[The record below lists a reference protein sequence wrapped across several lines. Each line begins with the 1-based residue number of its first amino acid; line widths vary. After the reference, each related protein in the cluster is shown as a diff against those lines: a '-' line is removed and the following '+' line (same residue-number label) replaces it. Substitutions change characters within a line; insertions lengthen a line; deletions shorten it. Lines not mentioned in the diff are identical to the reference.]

1 MKFKLSIFIFMLIFS
16 IFYLQIVSCSD
27 SVIRPPTQYTNEAD
41 PRYLIPGEYKKT
53 QGYKFQEGFIYH
65 EWKGEEANI
74 KYVPFNF
81 KDNEWYQNALHFTSP
96 AWAVKKIVSSKYFD
110 IYIDATV
117 GQPAYKKALTIK
129 DTVWDKLIKDLERF
143 YYKITNVYG
152 APTDVDGNGK
162 IEIVFHENKEYG
174 MTERHGGYFSHYNVE
189 KGYYNTGN
197 MDIIYINSRDYITSY
212 MEEFST
218 NAKSSIIHEFQHDIE
233 AQRRFSSLYCYNEAL
248 SESTYPVIL
257 DDKYAGRDGYFTD
270 SRNGQYFF
278 DWERNSQIISQ
289 NYDTAANF
297 MYWLYIHSG
306 GYHIIKDIVSV
317 SKYKQIDHEAIEYA
331 ANRNIIQF
339 VGKDYNSIIFNW
351 YRANFYNNPSG
362 ILGYQNKATISL
374 SLANEPSGKIT
385 LKPKC
390 AVYTTLNM
398 LDKNKNIPDIKF
410 SELYDKNR
418 SYLLLYNSGSNSR
431 TVYINPHVSFSM
443 SEARSHSGE
452 KKELELY
459 DQVYYLDEYEH
470 FEGEDLPPEEINE

>member
-1 MKFKLSIFIFMLIFS
+1 MKNFLTILILGLGLVF
-16 IFYLQIVSCSD
+16 VSCAGD
-27 SVIRPPTQYTNEAD
+27 GLPEPQYTNEAD

-65 EWKGEEANI
+65 EWKGQKAYI

-81 KDNEWYQNALHFTSP
+81 SYRPYQGLNYVTSP
-96 AWAVKKIVSSKYFD
+96 VWAVKKIVSSKYFD

-152 APTDVDGNGK
+152 ETTDVDGNGK
-162 IEIVFHENKEYG
+162 IEIVFHENADYG
-174 MTERHGGYFSHYNVE
+174 MTTNHGGYFAEENVD
-189 KGYYNTGN
+189 KVYSRTGN
-197 MDIIYINSRDYITSY
+197 MDIIYVNSYHYITNN
-212 MEEFST
+212 MQIFST
-218 NAKSSIIHEFQHDIE
+218 NAKRSIIHELQHDIDF
-233 AQRRFSSLYCYNEAL
+233 QRGAYKALYCYNEAL

-257 DDKYAGRDGYFTD
+257 DDKHVWRSEDFID

-278 DWERNSQIISQ
+278 DWDRNSPIIPA
-289 NYDTAANF
+289 NYNTAANF
-297 MYWLYIHSG
+297 MYWLYIQSG

-317 SKYKQIDHEAIEYA
+317 SKSKYKQIDHKSIGDA

-339 VGKDYNSIIFNW
+339 VGKDYNTIIYNW
-351 YRANFYNNPSG
+351 YRANFYNKPSG

-390 AVYTTLNM
+390 AVYTTQDM
-398 LDKNKNIPDIKF
+398 FDKNKNIPYIVVEK
-410 SELYDKNR
+410 LYDKGKNW
-418 SYLLLYNSGSNSR
+418 LLIFNSGSDNR
-431 TVYINPHVSFSM
+431 TVYINPRVYFSM

-452 KKELELY
+452 EKELELY

>member
-1 MKFKLSIFIFMLIFS
+1 MKNFLTILILGLGLVF
-16 IFYLQIVSCSD
+16 VSCAGD
-27 SVIRPPTQYTNEAD
+27 GLPEPQYTNEAD

-65 EWKGEEANI
+65 EWKGQKAYI

-81 KDNEWYQNALHFTSP
+81 SYRPYQGLNYVTSP
-96 AWAVKKIVSSKYFD
+96 VWAVKKIVSSKYFD

-162 IEIVFHENKEYG
+162 IEIVFHENADYG
-174 MTERHGGYFSHYNVE
+174 MTTNHGGYFAEENVK
-189 KGYYNTGN
+189 KGYSRTGN
-197 MDIIYINSRDYITSY
+197 MDIIYVNSYHYIINNMQI
-212 MEEFST
+212 FST
-218 NAKSSIIHEFQHDIE
+218 DAKRTIIHEMQHDIE
-233 AQRRFSSLYCYNEAL
+233 AKRTFSSLYCYNEAL

-257 DDKYAGRDGYFTD
+257 DDKHAWRSGDFID

-278 DWERNSQIISQ
+278 DWDRNSPIIPA
-289 NYDTAANF
+289 NYRTAANF
-297 MYWLYIHSG
+297 MYWLYIQSG

-317 SKYKQIDHEAIEYA
+317 SKSKYKQIDHKSIEDA

-339 VGKDYNSIIFNW
+339 VGKDYNTIIYNW
-351 YRANFYNNPSG
+351 YRANFYNKPSG

-374 SLANEPSGKIT
+374 SLANEPSGQIT

-390 AVYTTLNM
+390 AVYTTQDM
-398 LDKNKNIPDIKF
+398 FDKNKNIPYIVVEK
-410 SELYDKNR
+410 LYDKGKNW
-418 SYLLLYNSGSNSR
+418 LLIFNSGSDNR
-431 TVYINPHVSFSM
+431 TVYINPRVYFSM

-452 KKELELY
+452 EKELELY